1 MDGLPP
7 VINRRD
13 DGALEV
19 TKDFDLAWKAFCP
32 DLGRDRAQEVLSRFV
47 LQSDASFIAPS
58 TAPLRTHPTTYVIAA
73 LESEDSVA
81 AQEASAAKADY
92 VVRLPASHMV
102 QISKPSEL
110 AEALGRI

>member
-1 MDGLPP
+1 M
-7 VINRRD
+7 
-13 DGALEV
+13 
-19 TKDFDLAWKAFCP
+19 
-32 DLGRDRAQEVLSRFV
+32 
-47 LQSDASFIAPS
+47 LQSDASFVAPS

-102 QISKPSEL
+102 QISKPNEL